1 MASNDQPTTSE
12 RRNTPLTDERDP
24 PKVGIFHAKIIDDGK
39 RAVPALFTAIEVL
52 TWQLVTR
59 GILPAEPL
67 ADELMRHTRFHSGG
81 EQCLQLLARVTRA
94 AGYPPLVSTRPE
106 VPKWDQ
112 RSKHH
117 G

>member
-1 MASNDQPTTSE
+1 MASNDHRTMSE
-12 RRNTPLTDERDP
+12 RRNAPLTDERDS
-24 PKVGIFHAKIIDDGK
+24 PKVEILHTKIIDDGK

-67 ADELMRHTRFHSGG
+67 AGELMRHTRFRPGG
-81 EQCLQLLARVTRA
+81 EQPLQLLARVSRA